1 MNIVILRRHRSGDD
15 DMSEKLDDQNIPV
28 VDLGAFLSGTVDE
41 RLKLAQH
48 VDEIC
53 RSIGFLIIKNHDV
66 PKNICDAAWS
76 SAKAFF
82 EQNIAY
88 KNTTGSDDAGCP
100 RGYTPIEGEAL
111 GKTLGID
118 APPDRKES
126 FSIGPLKPPTGY
138 HEDENF
144 HFFYGPNI
152 WPQTPA
158 EFRENWIAYYKAM
171 EILGAQIM
179 QLLAAALGLED
190 SFFVKYHTHHISA
203 LRSQNYPSLSGD
215 LLPGQLRAAA
225 HSDYGTVTILNAD
238 PDVGGLEVKSP
249 SGNWI
254 SAPKTQDAFII
265 NIGDLM
271 ARWTNDRWV
280 STLHRVVDPVG
291 ASGQPIAKRQS
302 MAYFMNPNY
311 DASIDAIPTCVEAGT
326 SSLYLPVQA
335 GQYLMNKFMVSN

>member
-1 MNIVILRRHRSGDD
+1 MPV
-15 DMSEKLDDQNIPV
+15 KLDDQNIPV
-28 VDLGAFLSGTVDE
+28 VDLGAFLSGTSDE
-41 RLKLAQH
+41 RLKLAH
-48 VDEIC
+48 RVDEIC

-66 PKNICDAAWS
+66 PKNICDRAWA
-76 SAKAFF
+76 SAKTFF
-82 EQNIAY
+82 EQTSAEKNAAY
-88 KNTTGSDDAGCP
+88 SDDPACP

-111 GKTLGID
+111 GKTLGIE
-118 APPDRKES
+118 APPDRKEL
-126 FSIGPLKPPTGY
+126 FSIGSFMPPAGH
-138 HEDENF
+138 HEDKNF

-152 WPQTPA
+152 WPQSPLN
-158 EFRENWIAYYKAM
+158 FREYWTAYYLAM
-171 EILGAQIM
+171 ELLGAQIM

-215 LLPGQLRAAA
+215 LLPGQLRAGA

-254 SAPKTQDAFII
+254 TAPTIEDAFII

-271 ARWTNDRWV
+271 ARWSNDRWV

-291 ASGQPIAKRQS
+291 VPGNPTAKRQS

-311 DASIDAIPTCVEAGT
+311 DANIEAIPTCVAEGT
-326 SSLYLPVQA
+326 SPLYPPVRA
-335 GQYLMNKFMVSN
+335 GQYLVDKFTVSN

>member
-1 MNIVILRRHRSGDD
+1 
-15 DMSEKLDDQNIPV
+15 MSEIMDIEKIPV
-28 VDLGAFLSGTVDE
+28 IDLSAFINGTGDE
-41 RLKLAQH
+41 RQKLAQH

-66 PKNICDAAWS
+66 PKSICDGAWL
-76 SAKAFF
+76 SAKTFF
-82 EQNIAY
+82 EQTSAE
-88 KNTTGSDDAGCP
+88 KNTSYSNDPTCP

-111 GKTLGID
+111 GKTLGVET
-118 APPDRKES
+118 PPDRKES
-126 FSIGPLKPPTGY
+126 FSIGPLNPPEDC
-138 HEDENF
+138 HRDENF

-152 WPQTPA
+152 WPKTPVD
-158 EFRENWIAYYKAM
+158 FRENWTAYYNAM
-171 EILGAQIM
+171 EHLGAQLM
-179 QLLAAALGLED
+179 QLLAVALGLEEN
-190 SFFVKYHTHHISA
+190 FFVKYHTHHISA

-215 LLPGQLRAAA
+215 LLPGQLRAGA

-254 SAPKTQDAFII
+254 SAPTIKDAFII

-291 ASGQPIAKRQS
+291 AAGKPTAKRQS
-302 MAYFMNPNY
+302 IAYFMNPNY
-311 DASIDAIPTCVEAGT
+311 DANIDAISTCVEDST
-326 SSLYLPVQA
+326 SPLYPSVQA
-335 GQYLMNKFMVSN
+335 GQYLMDKFTISN